1 MSWEE
6 MRLLLGA
13 QMKDNSGETHP
24 VKIHKNAQFIVET
37 ANTIPTGDGK
47 TDVGENHL
55 PAENPTEYKWINF
68 TQGTRGQVSA
78 TATLPEN
85 SFKVGDRVRIFWVEE
100 YASGNEAASAN
111 MLVISPNRFPGTL
124 TYNIQGSL
132 TGNKKM
138 SNQFSELLELL
149 RAWLA
154 TTYVWNYDEVWMLE
168 NNQDWTI
175 SNQDPN
181 RVRLND

>member
-13 QMKDNSGETHP
+13 QMKDNSGEAHP

-111 MLVISPNRFPGTL
+111 MLVISPNRFPGTYKVVGDALIRDEDGKDSAFQFVIERAKLMSEVTL
-124 TYNIQGSL
+124 TMQAEGDPS
-132 TGNKKM
+132 TK
-138 SNQFSELLELL
+138 LLN
-149 RAWLA
+149 
-154 TTYVWNYDEVWMLE
+154 VEVKAA
-168 NNQDWTI
+168 
-175 SNQDPN
+175 
-181 RVRLND
+181 

>member
-1 MSWEE
+1 

-13 QMKDNSGETHP
+13 QMKANSEDSHP
-24 VKIHKNAQFIVET
+24 VKVHKNAQFTVET

-68 TQGTRGQVSA
+68 TQGTRGQV
-78 TATLPEN
+78 TAEKTLPEN
-85 SFKVGDRVRIFWVEE
+85 SFEVGDRIRIFWVEE
-100 YASGNEAASAN
+100 YAAGNEAAGAN
-111 MLVISPNRFPGTL
+111 MLVISPNRFPGVL
-124 TYNIQGSL
+124 TTTQDSL

-149 RAWLA
+149 RA
-154 TTYVWNYDEVWMLE
+154 
-168 NNQDWTI
+168 
-175 SNQDPN
+175 
-181 RVRLND
+181 

>member
-13 QMKDNSGETHP
+13 QMKDNSGEAHP

-37 ANTIPTGDGK
+37 ANEIPTGDGK

-55 PAENPTEYKWINF
+55 PTEKPAEYKWINF

-100 YASGNEAASAN
+100 YAAGNEAASAN
-111 MLVISPNRFPGTL
+111 MLVISPNRFPGTYKVVGDALIRDEDGKDSAFQFVIERAKLMSEVTL
-124 TYNIQGSL
+124 TMQAEGDPSTN
-132 TGNKKM
+132 
-138 SNQFSELLELL
+138 LLN
-149 RAWLA
+149 
-154 TTYVWNYDEVWMLE
+154 VEVKAA
-168 NNQDWTI
+168 
-175 SNQDPN
+175 
-181 RVRLND
+181 

>member
-13 QMKDNSGETHP
+13 QMKDNSGEAHP

-55 PAENPTEYKWINF
+55 PAENPSEYKWINF

-132 TGNKKM
+132 TGSKKM

-149 RAWLA
+149 RA
-154 TTYVWNYDEVWMLE
+154 
-168 NNQDWTI
+168 
-175 SNQDPN
+175 
-181 RVRLND
+181 

>member
-1 MSWEE
+1 

-13 QMKDNSGETHP
+13 QMKDNSGENHP
-24 VKIHKNAQFIVET
+24 VKVHKNAQFTVET
-37 ANTIPTGDGK
+37 VNEIPTGDGK

-55 PAENPTEYKWINF
+55 PAEKPTEYKWINF

-78 TATLPEN
+78 TATLPDD

-100 YASGNEAASAN
+100 YAAGNEAAGAN
-111 MLVISPNRFPGTL
+111 MLVISPNRFPGVL
-124 TYNIQGSL
+124 TYNQQDSM

-149 RAWLA
+149 RA
-154 TTYVWNYDEVWMLE
+154 
-168 NNQDWTI
+168 
-175 SNQDPN
+175 
-181 RVRLND
+181 